1 MRASAILIAG
11 KTVVI
16 SGYGFCGRGM
26 ADRAR
31 GLGANVIVTEVDP
44 VRALQARMDGFQV
57 MKMIEAAPLGDLFLT
72 ATGMKDVITGEH
84 MKVMKDGAIMGN
96 AGHYNVEVNGHDLET
111 LSKGKKR
118 VRPALDEYAMKDG
131 RNLYLLGEGRLV
143 NLVAAEGHPSEVMD
157 LSFAGQLN
165 AMIWLTKNAKSLKP
179 IVYEFPKELDRET
192 ALAKL
197 GTMGIRI
204 DKWTPEQERYA
215 KAYAEGT

>member
-1 MRASAILIAG
+1 
-11 KTVVI
+11 
-16 SGYGFCGRGM
+16 
-26 ADRAR
+26 
-31 GLGANVIVTEVDP
+31 
-44 VRALQARMDGFQV
+44 
-57 MKMIEAAPLGDLFLT
+57 
-72 ATGMKDVITGEH
+72 
-84 MKVMKDGAIMGN
+84 
-96 AGHYNVEVNGHDLET
+96 